1 MVVRNVFATRLVRLL
16 HQGLATGLVVAPWPA
31 ERTPEPP
38 MEYTFGVEEE
48 YQLIEPGS
56 GALRSRARDVL
67 ALDWAD
73 ELRQELQET
82 TLEIG
87 TPICT
92 SAEEVRSELSRLR
105 FQVATAAA
113 ARELAI
119 AACGTHPFSRWQGH
133 IRTEGERYA
142 RIERQYGLI
151 ARDEHNFGMHVHVAV
166 PEGVDRLPILGE
178 VRAFAPH
185 LTALAASSP
194 YYEGEDT
201 YFSSFRMILWR
212 RWPNAGIPPRFGSTE
227 EYRRYVRLHLDT
239 GVITDEKN
247 LYWSIRPHPSYP
259 TLEFRSTDV
268 CPSLEDAVTIA
279 ALARAIVVAVIEGT
293 LHGGAH
299 PELSDSAERA
309 ILDGNEWRAARFGPD
324 ALFIDP
330 SARRGAAF
338 ARDCIRRLVERV
350 APVAEKLGDGEALL
364 GIERILVGG
373 TAAERMRA
381 VRQEVGGL
389 TGVVEWIRKETLRG
403 TGMDRRA
410 EQRAAP

>member
-1 MVVRNVFATRLVRLL
+1 MD
-16 HQGLATGLVVAPWPA
+16 
-31 ERTPEPP
+31 
-38 MEYTFGVEEE
+38 YTFGVEEE

-67 ALDWAD
+67 ALDWSD
-73 ELRQELQET
+73 ELRKELQET

-92 SAEEVRSELSRLR
+92 SADQVRSELSRLR

-113 ARELAI
+113 GQDLAI

-133 IRTEGERYA
+133 LRTDDERYE

-151 ARDEHNFGMHVHVAV
+151 AKDEHNFGMHIHVAV
-166 PEGVDRLPILGE
+166 PERVDRIALLGE

-194 YYEGEDT
+194 FYEGDDT
-201 YFSSFRMILWR
+201 SFASYRMVLWR

-227 EYRRYVRLHLDT
+227 EYRRYVQLHLDT
-239 GVITDEKN
+239 GIITDEKN

-268 CPSLEDAVTIA
+268 CPSLEDAVAIA
-279 ALARAIVVAVIEGT
+279 ALARAIVVAGIEGR
-293 LHGGAH
+293 LADGAH

-309 ILDGNEWRAARFGPD
+309 ILDGNEWRAARFGTA
-324 ALFIDP
+324 ALFLDP
-330 SARRGAAF
+330 AAHGGAAF
-338 ARDCIRRLVERV
+338 ARDCIRRLVDRV
-350 APVAEKLGDGEALL
+350 APVAESLGDGDALA
-364 GIERILVGG
+364 GVERILAGG
-373 TAAERMRA
+373 TAAERMRT
-381 VRQEVGGL
+381 VRAEVGGL
-389 TGVVEWIRKETLRG
+389 TGVVEWVREETLRG
-403 TGMDRRA
+403 TGLDRRA
-410 EQRAAP
+410 EQRAAH